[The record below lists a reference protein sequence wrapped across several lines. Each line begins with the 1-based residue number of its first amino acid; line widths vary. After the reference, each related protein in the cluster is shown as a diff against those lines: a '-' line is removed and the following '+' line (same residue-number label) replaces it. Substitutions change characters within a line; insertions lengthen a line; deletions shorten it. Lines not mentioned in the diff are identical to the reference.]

1 MATKAVTKDTTV
13 VSVNKM
19 ELVRALMQL
28 TSATPATFV
37 ALTEVKLNK
46 SNPYHGR
53 LQKKQ
58 RSNVF
63 INFDY
68 ENSVN
73 KALIKEG
80 KSPDFKAK
88 PRQWGNRIPNTPLIL
103 HKNVYYLEA
112 RFLKN
117 EPTVEY
123 FLDGD
128 PIEKDMI
135 ENHLPPERNEAKHGL
150 EEAIIIRDFKID
162 SIHEI
167 NVKGTIYKRNDIQ

>member
-1 MATKAVTKDTTV
+1 MATKAATKSTTK

-46 SNPYHGR
+46 SNPYYGR

-73 KALIKEG
+73 IALAKEG

-88 PRQWGNRIPNTPLIL
+88 SRQWGNRIPNTPLIL
-103 HKNVYYLEA
+103 HKNTYYLEA
-112 RFLKN
+112 RFLKH
-117 EPTVEY
+117 EPHVEY

-128 PIEKDMI
+128 AVEKEMI
-135 ENHLPPERNEAKHGL
+135 EDYLPREREEAKHGL
-150 EEAIIIRDFKID
+150 TEPIIIRDFKID

-167 NVKGTIYKRNDIQ
+167 TVKGILYKRNDIQ

>member
-1 MATKAVTKDTTV
+1 MAKTAIADTNV
-13 VSVNKM
+13 MSVNKM

-37 ALTEVKLNK
+37 AITDVKLNK
-46 SNPYHGR
+46 SNPYFGR

-80 KSPDFKAK
+80 KTPDFKAK

-112 RFLKN
+112 RFLKH
-117 EPTVEY
+117 EPHVEY

-128 PIEKDMI
+128 SIEKEMI

-167 NVKGTIYKRNDIQ
+167 TVNGIHYKRNDLE

>member
-1 MATKAVTKDTTV
+1 
-13 VSVNKM
+13 M

-46 SNPYHGR
+46 SNPYYGR

-80 KSPDFKAK
+80 KTPDFKAK

-128 PIEKDMI
+128 PIEKEMI
-135 ENHLPPERNEAKHGL
+135 ENHLPAERNEAKHGL

-167 NVKGTIYKRNDIQ
+167 TVNGTHYKRNDIQ

>member
-1 MATKAVTKDTTV
+1 MATKSKTQNQVIN
-13 VSVNKM
+13 VNRM
-19 ELVRALMQL
+19 ELVRQLMQL

-37 ALTEVKLNK
+37 AITEVKLNK
-46 SNPYHGR
+46 SNPYFGR
-53 LQKKQ
+53 IQKKQ

-73 KALIKEG
+73 KALLKEG
-80 KSPDFKAK
+80 KVADFKAK
-88 PRQWGNRIPNTPLIL
+88 PRAWGNRIPNTPLIL
-103 HKNVYYLEA
+103 HKNTYYLEA

-117 EPTVEY
+117 EPIVEY
-123 FLDGD
+123 FLDNEPVD
-128 PIEKDMI
+128 KADIQDYLPKDKIEESK
-135 ENHLPPERNEAKHGL
+135 PHGL

-167 NVKGTIYKRNDIQ
+167 TVNGTRFVRTDI